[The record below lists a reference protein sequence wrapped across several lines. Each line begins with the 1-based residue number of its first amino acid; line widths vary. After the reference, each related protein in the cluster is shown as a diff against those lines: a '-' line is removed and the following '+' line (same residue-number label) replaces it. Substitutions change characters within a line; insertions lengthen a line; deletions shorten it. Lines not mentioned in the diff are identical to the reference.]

1 MLVKNFVNISAIHE
15 YILVEAV
22 VGSHKAL
29 FKNFNFDRVTAVCVQ
44 ILQIHEFYDI
54 YLSMRQHCQQ
64 QELHDC
70 FVSVCGARAGHSPEE
85 LFCVRFGLVT
95 EETDLEELIGMVYS
109 TAKDVEESSKV
120 GALVLSVVTSR
131 ICVLFILW
139 QVKKSSYMYIMSRA
153 VDVGAYVLCRHLV
166 CGSSWKRWLK

>member
-120 GALVLSVVTSR
+120 SLSRYGRSL
-131 ICVLFILW
+131 CC
-139 QVKKSSYMYIMSRA
+139 YCA
-153 VDVGAYVLCRHLV
+153 V
-166 CGSSWKRWLK
+166 